1 MDYKRYKLFKSQVN
15 NSIVAIEINGDYYP
29 FVRSKLDEG
38 YSQIVISSAVMLDI
52 LEKMFINKQA
62 KIVAIELIEEDD
74 QYEQQIQQLIA
85 STVQDRAYF
94 YNLMKELS
102 FLSENESIEIKSI
115 RVRYRLEEKPI
126 DIKLSVNGLIN
137 VGENEIIKNE
147 ISFLEEIIL
156 ENILC

>member
-15 NSIVAIEINGDYYP
+15 NSINAIEINGDYYP

-38 YSQIVISSAVMLDI
+38 YSQIVISSAIMLDI
-52 LEKMFINKQA
+52 LEKMFISKQA
-62 KIVAIELIEEDD
+62 KILAIELIEEDD
-74 QYEQQIQQLIA
+74 QYEQQIKQLID
-85 STVQDRAYF
+85 STGKDRAYF

-115 RVRYRLEEKPI
+115 RFKYRVEGKLI

-137 VGENEIIKNE
+137 AGENEIIKKE
-147 ISFLEEIIL
+147 ISFLEEII
-156 ENILC
+156 

>member
-1 MDYKRYKLFKSQVN
+1 MYYKRYKLFKSRIN
-15 NSIVAIEINGDYYP
+15 NGIDAIEIKGDYYP

-38 YSQIVISSAVMLDI
+38 YSQVVISSAVMLDI

-62 KIVAIELIEEDD
+62 RIVTIELIEEDD

-85 STVQDRAYF
+85 STVKDRAYF

-102 FLSENESIEIKSI
+102 FLSKNESIEIKSI
-115 RVRYRLEEKPI
+115 RVQYRLEEKPI

-137 VGENEIIKNE
+137 VGENEKIKNE

-156 ENILC
+156 ENIPC